1 MTYLCKMLADG
12 AWFLSLTAPAMAR
25 TQGVAKGLFLLP
37 IVLWWVW
44 IYQNRKKRD
53 LTGAFGGQFLLELKI
68 LLLVGAFELL
78 FLGPGVWQQQCG
90 PFVAGYVLL
99 GLMALRGGRID
110 QSGQKQGRFWRQS
123 ALTALILVAL
133 AMLVTFPPV
142 YHALGAVVSGIYQ
155 TVIAPLVLAVVALV
169 LKGLQAIAALFP
181 NVSPEFHGSLSQ
193 VEENTQASLG
203 FSDMSGEASGSM
215 QFLGWAIGAIVL
227 LLIFFWLYRHFTAMG
242 RLRQHR
248 PGGTITYSRADKRPP
263 QTKEK
268 ESFWEK
274 KTIRY
279 YYRKFL
285 WLCRKKGLTVSDRM
299 TTDQF
304 YLQAKA
310 HWSEN
315 LLAEFHWR
323 YRQVRYG
330 AHQETQEERKRAKE
344 LWKELQA
351 QEEKARPKEK

>member
-1 MTYLCKMLADG
+1 M
-12 AWFLSLTAPAMAR
+12 
-25 TQGVAKGLFLLP
+25 
-37 IVLWWVW
+37 
-44 IYQNRKKRD
+44 
-53 LTGAFGGQFLLELKI
+53 
-68 LLLVGAFELL
+68 
-78 FLGPGVWQQQCG
+78 
-90 PFVAGYVLL
+90 
-99 GLMALRGGRID
+99 
-110 QSGQKQGRFWRQS
+110 
-123 ALTALILVAL
+123 
-133 AMLVTFPPV
+133 
-142 YHALGAVVSGIYQ
+142 
-155 TVIAPLVLAVVALV
+155 LAVVALV

-227 LLIFFWLYRHFTAMG
+227 LLIFYWLYRHFTAMG

-351 QEEKARPKEK
+351 QEEKDRPKEK